1 MSITFE
7 VGNKDLLSV
16 KNLGGGGERLG
27 AAFLQFK
34 H

>member
-16 KNLGGGGERLG
+16 KNLGGWLG

>member
-16 KNLGGGGERLG
+16 KNWGGGGRLG